1 MSPDTLRKAGVGI
14 ALADEA
20 GVLKFRDSSSEE
32 VVKSK
37 DGVAAT
43 IPEADTNGF
52 IERQK
57 IRDLRTEIRAE
68 LRAESRSQSLQ
79 EVVAEAI
86 KNLKPINV
94 ERIIPWSPVDEES
107 RSLVV
112 ALGDFHY
119 GSEFTVC
126 GLDGD
131 CLNLYNPATFEQR
144 MGNLLVQLEEIIEK
158 EKINTVEVMLVGDLI
173 DGMLRDSQLM
183 RLKYGIVDSTIHLS
197 EYLAVWLARL
207 SDYVSVVKVH
217 ACTGNHSEI
226 RPLGSKARQ
235 FEEENMERIIMWYLQ
250 ERLKKIS
257 NIIINP
263 NTGRRVLA
271 KVQGYNF
278 LLLHGDGASYKNI
291 SDIAR
296 DTVNLYGTP
305 IDFFV
310 CGHLHNEVTMQS
322 GMTKDGRSYIIR
334 VPSLCGVDCYAQSK
348 ELGGQPGAVAMV
360 IEKGYGRKCVY
371 PISL

>member
-20 GVLKFRDSSSEE
+20 GVLKFGDSSSEE
-32 VVKSK
+32 VVKPK
-37 DGVAAT
+37 A

-86 KNLKPINV
+86 KNLKPIESISTRDN
-94 ERIIPWSPVDEES
+94 SFPVNED

-119 GSEFTVC
+119 GSDFTVS
-126 GLDGD
+126 GLDGG
-131 CLNLYNPATFEQR
+131 CLNLYNPAIFEQR
-144 MGNLLVQLEEIIEK
+144 MRILMDQLKEIIKK
-158 EKINTVEVMLVGDLI
+158 EQIETVEVMLVGDLI

-183 RLKYGIVDSTIHLS
+183 RLKYGIVDSTIYLS
-197 EYLAVWLARL
+197 EYLSTWLTAL
-207 SDYVSVVKVH
+207 ADQVSYVNVY

-235 FEEENMERIIMWYLQ
+235 FEDENMERIIMWYLQ
-250 ERLKKIS
+250 ERLKDYPTIK
-257 NIIINP
+257 INP
-263 NTGRRVLA
+263 HTNRRVFA

-310 CGHLHNEVTMQS
+310 CGHLHNEATIQS

-334 VPSLCGVDCYAQSK
+334 VPSLCGVDVYAQSK
-348 ELGGQPGAVAMV
+348 ELGGQPGAIAMV
-360 IEKGYGRKCVY
+360 IERGYGRRCVY
-371 PISL
+371 PINL

>member
-94 ERIIPWSPVDEES
+94 ERIIPWSPVDDES

-119 GSEFTVC
+119 
-126 GLDGD
+126 
-131 CLNLYNPATFEQR
+131 
-144 MGNLLVQLEEIIEK
+144 
-158 EKINTVEVMLVGDLI
+158 
-173 DGMLRDSQLM
+173 
-183 RLKYGIVDSTIHLS
+183 IHPF
-197 EYLAVWLARL
+197 
-207 SDYVSVVKVH
+207 
-217 ACTGNHSEI
+217 I
-226 RPLGSKARQ
+226 R
-235 FEEENMERIIMWYLQ
+235 N
-250 ERLKKIS
+250 
-257 NIIINP
+257 
-263 NTGRRVLA
+263 
-271 KVQGYNF
+271 
-278 LLLHGDGASYKNI
+278 
-291 SDIAR
+291 
-296 DTVNLYGTP
+296 
-305 IDFFV
+305 
-310 CGHLHNEVTMQS
+310 
-322 GMTKDGRSYIIR
+322 
-334 VPSLCGVDCYAQSK
+334 
-348 ELGGQPGAVAMV
+348 
-360 IEKGYGRKCVY
+360 
-371 PISL
+371 